1 MLAILGFL
9 PVFGPIISGILEY
22 LNKKED
28 RELAKYQV
36 DAQGQREAVQ
46 AANAL
51 TLGFIGDI
59 GVKVARDIVMWPMAI
74 WYALGTWDKIVGI
87 HYPDW
92 VWNVDAFPTHGGLE
106 YLPMAFLG
114 FIFGLS
120 WKAMK

>member
-9 PVFGPIISGILEY
+9 PIFGPIVSGILEY

-28 RELAKYQV
+28 RELAKYQA
-36 DAQGQREAVQ
+36 DSQGNREAVQ

-59 GVKVARDIVMWPMAI
+59 GVKIARDIVMWPMSI
-74 WYALGTWDKIVGI
+74 WYALGVWDKIVAI
-87 HYPDW
+87 HYPHL
-92 VWNVDAFPTHGGLE
+92 VWTVAPFPTTGGLE
-106 YLPMAFLG
+106 YLPMAFLA
-114 FIFGLS
+114 FIFGLA